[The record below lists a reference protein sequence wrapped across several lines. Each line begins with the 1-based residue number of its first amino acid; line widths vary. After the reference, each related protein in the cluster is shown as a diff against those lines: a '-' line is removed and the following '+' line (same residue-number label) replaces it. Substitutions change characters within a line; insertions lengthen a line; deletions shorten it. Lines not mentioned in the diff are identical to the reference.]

1 MTELE
6 HGPNRDLVPHLVFL
20 AIVVLWTSWAASC
33 FFLNEDAFI
42 SFRYVQNL
50 VRGHGLV
57 YNPGV
62 YDEGYSNL
70 LWILLLAPFAWLGIP
85 PEHAA
90 PALGILSG
98 ALLLYVVWR
107 LAKRSLP
114 DSRWLPLAAPGL
126 AAASFSLVYWAGS
139 GLETVFFGLLLACA
153 VYFHLRDKPGRFPW
167 TGLFLGLAALTR
179 PEGLGFIPLFVAHQ
193 LYCRWRKIPTGSDWR
208 DLIPALGLVVGQF
221 VFRRLYYGLWWSL
234 SAVVK
239 AGGSLYQLKGG
250 LGYIF
255 SWAVFRPPLVLG
267 IAGVF
272 ALVRRFKRAD
282 ATLLAVMLAGSA
294 VFVIYSGGDY
304 MGHFRFMAPYAAI
317 LALWATL
324 GLGELRELV
333 SVRRFIPG
341 LLAGLAVLWGVI
353 AGIGPTLERWSSPAD
368 LLHNNRKIISGEFLK
383 GALPSGTLIA
393 SGSAGALPYASGLPN
408 LDFAGLCNARAALEG
423 SRSEE
428 GMMGHFVCD
437 ADLVFREK
445 PWVVVINPNSS
456 HYKEVEAWLEGEYA
470 VPGYTFVRLS
480 YPNRTVLSDPRLAE
494 LYRPMMVQ
502 TAPDLYFTF
511 YALEG
516 EAVERCLDAGAVV
529 VSPIKPKGM

>member
-6 HGPNRDLVPHLVFL
+6 RGPTRDLVPHLVFL
-20 AIVVLWTSWAASC
+20 AIVVLWSAWAVSC

-50 VRGHGLV
+50 VQGQGLV

-62 YDEGYSNL
+62 HDEGYSNL
-70 LWILLLAPFAWLGIP
+70 LWILLLAPFALAGIP

-98 ALLLYVVWR
+98 AMLLYVVWR
-107 LAKRSLP
+107 LAKRFFP
-114 DSRWLPLAAPGL
+114 DRRWLPLAAPGFV
-126 AAASFSLVYWAGS
+126 AASFSVVYWAGS

-153 VYFHLRDKPGRFPW
+153 VFFHLRERPGRFPW
-167 TGLFLGLAALTR
+167 TGFFLGLAALTR
-179 PEGLGFIPLFVAHQ
+179 PEGFGFILIFAVHQ
-193 LYCRWRKIPTGSDWR
+193 VYCRWRKIPTGSDWR
-208 DLIPALGLVVGQF
+208 DLIPALGLVAAQL

-234 SAVVK
+234 PAVVK
-239 AGGSLYQLKGG
+239 AGGSLYQLKSG
-250 LGYIF
+250 LGYLF
-255 SWAVFRPPLVLG
+255 SWVVLRPPLVLG
-267 IAGVF
+267 IAGIF

-282 ATLLAVMLAGSA
+282 ASLLALMLAGCA
-294 VFVIYSGGDY
+294 VFIVYSGGDY

-324 GLGELRELV
+324 GLGELRELG
-333 SVRRFIPG
+333 SKWRFVPG
-341 LLAGLAVLWGVI
+341 LFAGLVALWGVV
-353 AGIGPTLERWSSPAD
+353 AGIQPTLDRWSSPGD
-368 LLHNNRKIISGEFLK
+368 LLHNNRKIIAGEFLK
-383 GALPSGTLIA
+383 EALPAGTLIA

-428 GMMGHFVCD
+428 GMMGHFICD
-437 ADLVFREK
+437 VDQIFREK
-445 PWVVVINPNSS
+445 PLVVVINPNSS
-456 HYKEVEAWLEGEYA
+456 NSDDVAVWLEGGYA
-470 VPGYTFVRLS
+470 VPGYTFERLS
-480 YPNRTVLSDPRLAE
+480 YPNRSVLSDPRFAE
-494 LYRPMMVQ
+494 SYQPMLVQ

-511 YALEG
+511 YALKG
-516 EAVERCLDAGAVV
+516 EAVERCLAAGAGV